1 VTGPVDVAMLVAI
14 VDEGR
19 KAIGS
24 TEAMLRSSRTSP
36 AWPSWIDASEG
47 WVRDALTA
55 LAASDLPAVGAV
67 MERSTLLM
75 HAMAWTSNPPIVY
88 WRPATLA
95 LWHAVSNLRAEGVGA
110 WATMDAGP
118 QVKVLTAAQDAETVA
133 AALAPHALRVV
144 RCAPGPDASVT

>member
-1 VTGPVDVAMLVAI
+1 
-14 VDEGR
+14 
-19 KAIGS
+19 
-24 TEAMLRSSRTSP
+24 
-36 AWPSWIDASEG
+36 
-47 WVRDALTA
+47 
-55 LAASDLPAVGAV
+55 
-67 MERSTLLM
+67 M